1 MKATW
6 LTVPELAAV
15 LKLSVV
21 SVLCTDWKGHLPVL
35 RIRRIVRFDL
45 NQVREAITQSG
56 RRTVMTLDPSE
67 GRGRRATGGASR
79 RRDGQT
85 CPRLVNTGAQTT
97 QFLTRILT
105 VLCIHPLA

>member
-21 SVLCTDWKGHLPVL
+21 SVRRAYWKGHLPVI
-35 RIRRIVRFDL
+35 RIGRMVRFDL
-45 NQVREAITQSG
+45 DQVRQAIQRNGHSPL
-56 RRTVMTLDPSE
+56 RTLDKSE

-79 RRDGQT
+79 RRDGQPS
-85 CPRLVNTGAQTT
+85 PRLVNTGAQTT
-97 QFLTRILT
+97 RFILWIPQI
-105 VLCIHPLA
+105 L